1 MGRTKTWMAL
11 GVVLVVGIA
20 IGWGVTMLMGGT
32 GTSSISNAQLEVGDT
47 APDFRL
53 PDSTGGY
60 VQMSDYQGEK
70 NVVLAFYPL
79 AWTPV

>member
-1 MGRTKTWMAL
+1 MRRTKTWMAL

-20 IGWGVTMLMGGT
+20 IGWGVTMLTEGT
-32 GTSSISNAQLEVGDT
+32 GTPSISNAQVEVGDT

-60 VQMSDYQGEK
+60 VQLSDYRGKQ
-70 NVVLAFYPL
+70 NVVLAFYPA